1 MTNTNMRKGFTMIEL
16 IFVIV
21 IIGILAAVAIP
32 KLAGTATEAKK
43 STYTAFMGTLNRT
56 VGPAM
61 WAENVASNEGSVK
74 GVTAVKFE
82 DYTELPKGLDTITLA
97 SCNAA
102 TPAKVATLSAAK
114 TGLPADLDI
123 YCKDGTATQ
132 APKFGWSIDGNETNA
147 TFPLM

>member
-74 GVTAVKFE
+74 TVTSTDFKN
-82 DYTELPKGLDTITLA
+82 YTEFPKGLTSITLN
-97 SCNAA
+97 SCDAG
-102 TPAKVATLSAAK
+102 TPASVATLPAAA
-114 TGLPADLDI
+114 TGLPADLQI
-123 YCKDGTATQ
+123 FCKDGTATQ
-132 APKFGWSIDGNETNA
+132 APKFGWSVDGNETNA